1 MNNFKNLSA
10 QDLKLGRIYV
20 LKKLVNKFTKFGT
33 NANGSSG
40 EKSPSKDLEK
50 NFFQLSNLS
59 QSIVVREN
67 PTNWGLETPMC
78 PIYAKPVLHIFAVC
92 SLVPGINLPHT
103 QQFYLCQKGQNYLLG
118 KADLRFFL
126 S

>member
-59 QSIVVREN
+59 
-67 PTNWGLETPMC
+67 
-78 PIYAKPVLHIFAVC
+78 
-92 SLVPGINLPHT
+92 
-103 QQFYLCQKGQNYLLG
+103 
-118 KADLRFFL
+118 
-126 S
+126 